1 LNTVTNIKIE
11 RFEEI
16 SSTQEYCKERIGK
29 GENLFVTA
37 KRQTAGHGTKGRSF
51 SSGDG
56 GLYFTMLLH
65 PENFP
70 AENAFLVMART
81 ATAVCK
87 TLESFGLAP
96 KIKWPNDIHLQGKK
110 VCGILI
116 ENRLQG
122 KYLSSSLI
130 GVGLNINNRLEAD
143 LAPIACS
150 MLDCLGSETEIL
162 AVENAFR
169 GFFFAPF
176 CFDDYLARLGYLG
189 KEVSLAVG
197 ETTFSATLVG
207 VSEKGLLQVKIGGEL
222 REYSA
227 GEITLRI

>member
-1 LNTVTNIKIE
+1 MNTINKIKIE

-16 SSTQEYCKERIGK
+16 DSTQDYCKARMGDK
-29 GENLFVTA
+29 ENLFVVA
-37 KRQTAGHGTKGRSF
+37 NRQTAGHGTKGRSF
-51 SSGDG
+51 SSGGG
-56 GLYFTMLLH
+56 GLYFSMLLH

-87 TLESFGLAP
+87 TLESFGLSP

-122 KYLSSSLI
+122 KFLFSSLI
-130 GVGLNINNRLEAD
+130 GVGININNRLGSE

-150 MLDCLGSETEIL
+150 MSDFLGKETDER

-169 GFFFAPF
+169 QFFFAPF
-176 CFDDYLARLGYLG
+176 AFDEYTARLGYLG
-189 KEVSLAVG
+189 QEVTLSVG
-197 ETTFSATLVG
+197 ENALRATLVG
-207 VSEKGLLQVKIGGEL
+207 VNEKGLLQVKVNGEE

-227 GEITLRI
+227 GEITLRV